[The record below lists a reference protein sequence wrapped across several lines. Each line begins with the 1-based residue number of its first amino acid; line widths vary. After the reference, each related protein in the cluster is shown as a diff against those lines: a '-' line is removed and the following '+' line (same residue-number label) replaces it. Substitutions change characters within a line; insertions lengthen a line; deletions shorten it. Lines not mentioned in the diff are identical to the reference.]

1 MARHS
6 PRRHR
11 CLALSGALGLGLLP
25 CLGLLVRCGG
35 AGAPAPDAPV
45 SLEVTPT
52 SPDMV
57 PASDHGYDLFG
68 PGPDTFRVSARDAA
82 GSPFPGTTFQ
92 ARVVPGD
99 VARVLRLPDGLGNSF
114 RLEPLETGR
123 AATLPEPPFLNAT
136 VPTGPP
142 IRLASIRYSCQPALP
157 DSSRSPSMPKAPSG
171 SMPGPGTPSTP
182 SPPRQSRAP
191 SRYPTYLAAC
201 VWWAWACC
209 RSRPFRSGSR
219 LQLPAGGHWQCQRVI
234 GCHPGADRPRG
245 LRHHPGYRQRVR
257 RETSHGGVH
266 LGDLRVQATSPR
278 YRIPGRTV
286 ANPGDGDLRHRR
298 HALAATPSWDL
309 QFWNGRNSRTRAM
322 PSRIIRRL
330 PSSTA

>member
-25 CLGLLVRCGG
+25 CLGLLVPCGG

-142 IRLASIRYSCQPALP
+142 IRLASIHYSCQPALP

-182 SPPRQSRAP
+182 SPPRQRRAP

-219 LQLPAGGHWQCQRVI
+219 LQLPAGGHWHANESSVVI
-234 GCHPGADRPRG
+234 QAPTDPGVFGTIQAIVTGSDGKQVMAAFTLATFGSRQLLLAIGFRG
-245 LRHHPGYRQRVR
+245 EPWQ
-257 RETSHGGVH
+257 
-266 LGDLRVQATSPR
+266 
-278 YRIPGRTV
+278 IPVTEICDIAV
-286 ANPGDGDLRHRR
+286 
-298 HALAATPSWDL
+298 
-309 QFWNGRNSRTRAM
+309 M
-322 PSRIIRRL
+322 P
-330 PSSTA
+330 